1 MIEPPAQLHSYSPGA
16 TPLDADEAAALIPSH
31 IRTQAEL
38 NQWEEA
44 NILIAQEWL
53 MKKIKTAHPAT
64 LLQEGFVRDLHK
76 RMFKQTWRWAGS
88 FRSSNKNI
96 GIDWPHIATRLRNLL
111 DNTRYQ
117 IEQRQASSADADTL
131 ATRFHHQLVC
141 IHPFPNGN
149 GRHARLMADA
159 LVMCLGQPRFTWGK
173 APLEAAGNA
182 RERYLAALRAADV
195 GEWESLYVFVR
206 S

>member
-1 MIEPPAQLHSYSPGA
+1 MIEPLATLHSYAPGA
-16 TPLDADEAAALIPSH
+16 TPLDPDEAAGLIPGH

-44 NILIAQEWL
+44 NILTAQEWL
-53 MKKIKTAHPAT
+53 LRKIKTAKPAT
-64 LLQEGFVRDLHK
+64 LLEEGFVRDLHK

-96 GIDWPHIATRLRNLL
+96 GIDWPHIATRLRTLL
-111 DNTRYQ
+111 GNTLYQ
-117 IEQRQASSADADTL
+117 IEQGTSDPADEL

-159 LVMCLGQPRFTWGK
+159 LIMSLGQPRFSWGQ
-173 APLEAAGNA
+173 APLEAEGNA
-182 RERYLAALRAADV
+182 RERYLTALRAADV
-195 GEWESLYVFVR
+195 GEWGLLHAFVR

>member
-1 MIEPPAQLHSYSPGA
+1 MIEPFTYSPGA
-16 TPLDADEAAALIPSH
+16 TPLDPDEAAGLIPSH

-44 NILIAQEWL
+44 NILDAQDWL
-53 MKKIKTAHPAT
+53 LRKLKTSQSAA
-64 LLQEGFVRDLHK
+64 LLTEGFVRDLHQ

-96 GIDWPHIATRLRNLL
+96 GIDWPHIATRLRTLL
-111 DNTRYQ
+111 GNTLYQ
-117 IEQRQASSADADTL
+117 IEQSSGESADQL
-131 ATRFHHQLVC
+131 AASFHHQLVC

-159 LVMCLGQPRFTWGK
+159 LIMSLGQPRFTWGQ

-182 RERYLAALRAADV
+182 RERYLTALRAADV
-195 GEWESLYVFVR
+195 DQWELLNAFVR

>member
-1 MIEPPAQLHSYSPGA
+1 MIEPFAYSPGA
-16 TPLDADEAAALIPSH
+16 TPLDPDEAAGLIPSH

-44 NILIAQEWL
+44 NILTAQDWL
-53 MKKIKTAHPAT
+53 LRQIKSAKPEA
-64 LLQEGFVRDLHK
+64 LLSEGFVRDLHK

-96 GIDWPHIATRLRNLL
+96 GIDWPHIATRLRTLL
-111 DNTRYQ
+111 GNTLYQ
-117 IEQRQASSADADTL
+117 IEQGASSQADAADKL
-131 ATRFHHQLVC
+131 ATHFHHQLVC

-159 LVMCLGQPRFTWGK
+159 LVMSLGQPRFTWGQ

-182 RERYLAALRAADV
+182 RERYLTALRAADV
-195 GEWESLYVFVR
+195 GEWQLLYAFVR

>member
-1 MIEPPAQLHSYSPGA
+1 MIEAFAYSPGA
-16 TPLDADEAAALIPSH
+16 TPLDPDEAAGLIPGH

-38 NQWEEA
+38 NQWEET
-44 NILIAQEWL
+44 NILDAQDWL
-53 MKKIKTAHPAT
+53 LRKIKTSQPAA
-64 LLQEGFVRDLHK
+64 LLTEGFVRDLHK
-76 RMFKQTWRWAGS
+76 RMFKQTWGWAGS

-96 GIDWPHIATRLRNLL
+96 GIDWPHIAIRLRTLL
-111 DNTRYQ
+111 GNTLYQ
-117 IEQRQASSADADTL
+117 IEQGTQENADQL

-159 LVMCLGQPRFTWGK
+159 LVMSLGQPRFSWGQ
-173 APLEAAGNA
+173 APLEHAGNA

-195 GEWESLYVFVR
+195 DEWELLYAFVR